1 LGKFGPLAQVGDPED
16 EEKPI
21 FASLTPEQQLDTITL
36 EEALSL
42 FELPKALGEYEG
54 EEVLVNNGR
63 YGPYVKFGNTF
74 VSLPSGKNPNDF
86 SMDEAIALIEEK
98 KKADAPIAVYQD
110 QPVTKGVG
118 RFGPFIKWSGMFI
131 NVNKKYN
138 FDALT
143 QEDIEQL
150 IEEKIQKEK
159 DKLIQ
164 DWPEAGI
171 RIEKARW
178 GRHHI
183 IKGRLKVE
191 LSKDIDSTK
200 ISLEEATQRLESI
213 KKPKKSRAKKS

>member
-1 LGKFGPLAQVGDPED
+1 M
-16 EEKPI
+16 
-21 FASLTPEQQLDTITL
+21 
-36 EEALSL
+36 SL

-54 EEVLVNNGR
+54 EEVLVNHGR

-74 VSLPSGKNPNDF
+74 VSLPSGKNPNDL

-118 RFGPFIKWSGMFI
+118 RFGPFIKWSGIFI

-143 QEDIEQL
+143 QEDIKQL

-191 LSKDIDSTK
+191 LSKDIDPTI

>member
-1 LGKFGPLAQVGDPED
+1 
-16 EEKPI
+16 
-21 FASLTPEQQLDTITL
+21 
-36 EEALSL
+36 
-42 FELPKALGEYEG
+42 
-54 EEVLVNNGR
+54 
-63 YGPYVKFGNTF
+63 
-74 VSLPSGKNPNDF
+74 
-86 SMDEAIALIEEK
+86 
-98 KKADAPIAVYQD
+98 
-110 QPVTKGVG
+110 
-118 RFGPFIKWSGMFI
+118 
-131 NVNKKYN
+131 
-138 FDALT
+138 
-143 QEDIEQL
+143 EQL